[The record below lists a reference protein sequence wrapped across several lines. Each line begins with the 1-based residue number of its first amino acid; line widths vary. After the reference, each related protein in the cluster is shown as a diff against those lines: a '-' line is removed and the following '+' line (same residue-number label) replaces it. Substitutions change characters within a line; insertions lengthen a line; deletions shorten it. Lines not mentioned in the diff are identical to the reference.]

1 MQLRTMKYHIISCD
15 TRQNHKVQG
24 NLTTHTGFLRAPFSS
39 MHLALDSDISTLTI
53 KYQVELYTFGE
64 FYESVI
70 FLKAAISIKN

>member
-1 MQLRTMKYHIISCD
+1 MQLSTMKYLIISCD
-15 TRQNHKVQG
+15 TRQNQKVQG
-24 NLTTHTGFLRAPFSS
+24 NGFLRAPFSS